1 MKSLAFATTV
11 ALLGSVAILP
21 AAEATIASTFDTD
34 ADGWLVVD
42 LLYNGDYL
50 APITTFAPSYA
61 DGGNPGGHIAA
72 SDPSDQSFFF
82 QAPARFLGN
91 LGAYYGGTLAF
102 DQRVSPT
109 SPEWREDPDVI
120 LGGGGLQLLYR
131 GAANPGGDWTSF
143 SVSLSESGWHVGSL
157 SGPAPT
163 AEQFNTVLGDVS
175 ILRIRGEYI
184 IGVIETTSL
193 DNVVLTAVPEPGTW
207 ALMVGGLLGLAWRA
221 HGRTLTAQP
230 ARIRA

>member
-1 MKSLAFATTV
+1 MKSLASAATV

-34 ADGWLVVD
+34 AEGRLVVD
-42 LLYNGDYL
+42 LLFGDYL
-50 APITTFAPSYA
+50 ATGTTFAPSYA
-61 DGGNPGGHIAA
+61 DGGNPGRHIAA

-131 GAANPGGDWTSF
+131 GSANPGGDWTSF
-143 SVSLSESGWHVGSL
+143 SVSLSESGWHVGL
-157 SGPAPT
+157 
-163 AEQFNTVLGDVS
+163 
-175 ILRIRGEYI
+175 
-184 IGVIETTSL
+184 
-193 DNVVLTAVPEPGTW
+193 
-207 ALMVGGLLGLAWRA
+207 
-221 HGRTLTAQP
+221 
-230 ARIRA
+230 